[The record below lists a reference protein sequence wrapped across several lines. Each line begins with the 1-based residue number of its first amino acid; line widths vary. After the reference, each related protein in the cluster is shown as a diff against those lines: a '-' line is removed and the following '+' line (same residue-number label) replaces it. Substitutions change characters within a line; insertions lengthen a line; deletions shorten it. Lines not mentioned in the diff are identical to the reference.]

1 MLRWGFSGAAEF
13 AMGRNN
19 GKLAELAIE
28 LKKAAIEAALNG
40 SVFAEGMLDKR
51 TNTQYNDAEHG

>member
-1 MLRWGFSGAAEF
+1 
-13 AMGRNN
+13 MGRNN

-40 SVFAEGMLDKR
+40 SVFA
-51 TNTQYNDAEHG
+51 